1 MNLSCPATISF
12 AAICGANYLTF
23 LLFIQRI
30 TKKEKNNKIKIE
42 AFFPVKWKVEYLL
55 FTMVTHQDYYLK
67 IVSLIADVPPQIV
80 IVSTS
85 HSFARVIMMLLR
97 IVKTPWEKKKLKHPQ
112 NLSLKEVKSCYRDK
126 LPVGLLALGYIT
138 PSTSPE
144 GPLFEICPS
153 LNGIS
158 AFIFTTTS
166 ILFLASTKWYLST
179 SIFTPQ
185 LKYVISIDWFTF
197 AVFVLHG
204 RIAKTEIHRSFP
216 HSCFTISVV
225 KVSPDY
231 YGFKSSLGL
240 TFPLL

>member
-55 FTMVTHQDYYLK
+55 FTMVTHQDYYQK

-166 ILFLASTKWYLST
+166 ILFLASTKWYLSK

-185 LKYVISIDWFTF
+185 LKYVVSIDSLLLYSSFTG
-197 AVFVLHG
+197 VLRKLRYTDHFL
-204 RIAKTEIHRSFP
+204 T
-216 HSCFTISVV
+216 VV
-225 KVSPDY
+225 
-231 YGFKSSLGL
+231 SLSQL
-240 TFPLL
+240 